1 MSSICKAIYKT
12 PSKGDKKKGVLEL
25 STKAMENTSSIDET
39 ITILEPIEA
48 KNAEVAV
55 LPAKAIEP
63 KAVEIE
69 ASAHQEAKANP
80 LREGE

>member
-1 MSSICKAIYKT
+1 MSSICKDIYKT

-39 ITILEPIEA
+39 ITILEPIE
-48 KNAEVAV
+48 NAEVAV